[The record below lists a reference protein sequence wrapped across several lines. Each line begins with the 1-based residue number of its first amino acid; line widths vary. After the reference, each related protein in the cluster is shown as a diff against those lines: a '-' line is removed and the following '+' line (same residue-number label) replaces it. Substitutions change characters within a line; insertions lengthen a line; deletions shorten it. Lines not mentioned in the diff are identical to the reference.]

1 MMRRTVTGIILL
13 GLLSLAC
20 TKNQNTLKL
29 FLQKVQTEH
38 VPAQKKQLVEA
49 FIHNH
54 SWPYVQGSEACFI
67 FQDSLRDSVA
77 LSGDMNSWK
86 PDSVRMHRITG
97 TDYFYVT
104 QTFPLD
110 ARIEYKF
117 VSGKNNVLDPLN
129 PVTAAGG
136 FGSNSVLRMPEY
148 VFPKWILANRNS
160 EITVPDTL
168 QFKSRLLKNSRTI
181 FVYSHP
187 GASQN
192 SPLILFNDGGDY
204 LKFGSASIVLDNL
217 IADGKIPP
225 VHALFVNPI
234 NRMQEYWLND
244 AYLNMLFTEL
254 LPQIKQQY
262 GWHPALTG
270 MGGVS
275 LGGVISLYALKQYNR
290 QLDFVF
296 SQSGA
301 LWIEKEK
308 IISVLKQLPKAN
320 KSFPRMWFDYG
331 SFEGMESVHQKLEN
345 ILQEKQ
351 IPYGKNI
358 YHEGH
363 NWANWRAH
371 LDRVLTFCLQRKSSD
386 ER

>member
-1 MMRRTVTGIILL
+1 LV

-20 TKNQNTLKL
+20 TKNQNKL
-29 FLQKVQTEH
+29 EVFLQKVQKESSS
-38 VPAQKKQLVEA
+38 VQKKQLTET
-49 FIHNH
+49 FIHSH
-54 SWPYVQGSEACFI
+54 SWPYVQDSEACFI
-67 FQDSLRDSVA
+67 FQDSLQDSVA
-77 LSGDMNSWK
+77 LSGDMNGWK
-86 PDSVRMHRITG
+86 PDSIRMHNIKG

-104 QTFPLD
+104 QTFSTD

-117 VSGKNNVLDPLN
+117 VTGKNYVLDPLN

-160 EITVPDTL
+160 ELTVPDTL
-168 QFKSRLLKNSRTI
+168 PFKSRLLKNSRTV
-181 FVYSHP
+181 FVYSHA
-187 GASQN
+187 GASKN

-204 LKFGSASIVLDNL
+204 LRFGSASIILDNL
-217 IADGKIPP
+217 IAAGKIPP
-225 VHALFVNPI
+225 VHALFVNPV
-234 NRMQEYWLND
+234 NRMHEYWLND
-244 AYLNMLFTEL
+244 AYLNMVFTEL
-254 LPQIKQQY
+254 LPQIKKQY
-262 GWHPALTG
+262 SWEPKSTG

-275 LGGVISLYALKQYNR
+275 LGGVTALYALQKYSQ
-290 QLDFVF
+290 QLNFVF

-308 IISVLKQLPKAN
+308 IIDNLQALQPVKGK
-320 KSFPRMWFDYG
+320 FPLVWFDFG
-331 SFEGMESVHQKLEN
+331 SFEGMGAVHQKLEN
-345 ILQEKQ
+345 LLQEKQ
-351 IPYGKNI
+351 VQYGKNI